1 MKLTNQ
7 NSMYDAT
14 TKLATTIMHAAA
26 SQQKNTM
33 GAWTHTSLSQQ
44 AHTQQELVAIKHGG

>member
-1 MKLTNQ
+1 
-7 NSMYDAT
+7 MYDAT
-14 TKLATTIMHAAA
+14 TNLATTTMHAAA